1 MCIFASLSISIVINS
16 IIAVNLSI
24 MGILILNI
32 LFISIKLTVAIAL
45 ELQVRFTDFAKLWW
59 KLDKVNTITFC
70 YYDLFMLGLIAEI
83 WPKTSKLSKK

>member
-1 MCIFASLSISIVINS
+1 MSTKFHMGKRRSWINDHICS
-16 IIAVNLSI
+16 Q
-24 MGILILNI
+24 GEGG
-32 LFISIKLTVAIAL
+32 LTVAIAL